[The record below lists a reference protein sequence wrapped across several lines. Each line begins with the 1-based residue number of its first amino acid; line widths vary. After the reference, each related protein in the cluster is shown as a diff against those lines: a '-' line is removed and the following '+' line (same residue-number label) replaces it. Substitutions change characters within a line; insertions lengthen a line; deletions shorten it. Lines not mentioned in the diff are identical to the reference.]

1 MSPRGP
7 RVVAELGRPETPQE
21 TAERKALSSYTYRSS
36 QTFRHLIAALLVT
49 VAVVVVV
56 VLGVP
61 RGTITPADDIDVV
74 AEAQK
79 MSEAYDR
86 TVLAP
91 DLPADWGVNSAQ
103 IEGDD
108 VSAWTIVY
116 VPDDTSYLRVA
127 QAFDPDPSWVSRTLS
142 GATPEGTVTVAGITW
157 DEYEI
162 TDPADAGNVSY
173 ALSTGAGA
181 DQVLL
186 YGTADA
192 VTTAV
197 AAEAVADQIRE
208 LQKETR

>member
-21 TAERKALSSYTYRSS
+21 TAERKALSSHAYRSS

-103 IEGDD
+103 IEGDE

-127 QAFDPDPSWVSRTLS
+127 QAFDPDASWVSRTLS

-173 ALSTGAGA
+173 ALATGAGA
-181 DQVLL
+181 DQILL

-192 VTTAV
+192 ATTAV